1 MRLLRPS
8 NSLWIRR
15 LTRCT
20 VVAVPLPGSIYVT
33 ECIDCTFVMG
43 ARQVRLH
50 TSTGC
55 DFYLHVASHPIVERC
70 DGLRF
75 APYPALPAPLA
86 GVVAAAGLDPSR
98 NEWRQVDDY
107 NNLVSSSSE
116 SDESSSSSE
125 EEGGEKREGSRPSRG
140 GVPREPRGL
149 RRGAARLV
157 LELLLLLRHLERPAR
172 VGAAWDGEPVVLLCT
187 HSGPP
192 DELLFVLEAKYD
204 FSLRDTRTLHF
215 FTKDIIVC
223 MFVWIM
229 SR

>member
-98 NEWRQVDDY
+98 NEWRQVDDFDWLKVRSPEPEPEP
-107 NNLVSSSSE
+107 NPSSNPSPSP
-116 SDESSSSSE
+116 SPSPSPNPIP
-125 EEGGEKREGSRPSRG
+125 RPN
-140 GVPREPRGL
+140 
-149 RRGAARLV
+149 
-157 LELLLLLRHLERPAR
+157 
-172 VGAAWDGEPVVLLCT
+172 
-187 HSGPP
+187 P
-192 DELLFVLEAKYD
+192 D
-204 FSLRDTRTLHF
+204 
-215 FTKDIIVC
+215 
-223 MFVWIM
+223 
-229 SR
+229 

>member
-98 NEWRQVDDY
+98 NEWRQVDDFDWLKVRSPEPEPEP
-107 NNLVSSSSE
+107 N
-116 SDESSSSSE
+116 
-125 EEGGEKREGSRPSRG
+125 PS
-140 GVPREPRGL
+140 PNPSPSPNPNPTL
-149 RRGAARLV
+149 PLV
-157 LELLLLLRHLERPAR
+157 LTLTKAQQSPHWSILAEDERR
-172 VGAAWDGEPVVLLCT
+172 AAFDFSAAAGEP
-187 HSGPP
+187 PAA
-192 DELLFVLEAKYD
+192 DN
-204 FSLRDTRTLHF
+204 
-215 FTKDIIVC
+215 
-223 MFVWIM
+223 
-229 SR
+229 